1 MAYQPKTNK
10 DIRCPLECG
19 MEVFGG
25 KWKTRVICVLH
36 VKQPLRFNELKRELV
51 NITDT
56 VLNSTLKELIG
67 YGTISRHSYDTQ
79 PPHVDY
85 RLTELGE
92 STIPVLTAIHDW
104 ADTNLGK
111 RSDTDKPFCKDCNSA
126 K

>member
-1 MAYQPKTNK
+1 MAYQPKTYK

-25 KWKTRVICVLH
+25 KWKTRVICVLY
-36 VKQPLRFNELKRELV
+36 VKQPLRFNELKRELL

-56 VLNSTLKELIG
+56 VLNSTLKELIS
-67 YGTISRHSYDTQ
+67 YGIVSRHSYDTQ

-92 STIPVLTAIHDW
+92 STIPVLTAIHEW
-104 ADTNLGK
+104 AETHLNEDTCPD
-111 RSDTDKPFCKDCNSA
+111 RPFCKDCPA
-126 K
+126 TK